1 MLLEELFVKK
11 YTELEKDAQESND
24 RIIELEKKVKDLED
38 EIKRKD
44 EVIKEILIME
54 DEENPMLK
62 LKGTFLW
69 KKFDG
74 KLFNDVVETF
84 KLKVKGE
91 E

>member
-44 EVIKEILIME
+44 EVIKEILIIE
-54 DEENPMLK
+54 DKENPVLK
-62 LKGTFLW
+62 LNGIIIW
-69 KKFDG
+69 KKFDE

>member
-11 YTELEKDAQESND
+11 YTELEKNAQESND

-62 LKGTFLW
+62 LKGTILW

>member
-1 MLLEELFVKK
+1 MHKNQ
-11 YTELEKDAQESND
+11 T
-24 RIIELEKKVKDLED
+24 IELLNLKKKVKDLED

-44 EVIKEILIME
+44 EVIKEVLIME
-54 DEENPMLK
+54 DEGNPVLK
-62 LKGTFLW
+62 LKGTILW

>member
-44 EVIKEILIME
+44 EVIKEVLIME
-54 DEENPMLK
+54 DEENPVLK
-62 LKGTFLW
+62 LKGIILW
-69 KKFDG
+69 KKFDE